1 MRGAG
6 RMSYKKIF
14 HYLDDGQRRD
24 ILDLLR
30 KHGKSTKKIFIVV
43 LYSIGSIQN
52 KYQQGTGDKRRNGD
66 YGRRWRM
73 ALDRLVEARR
83 EELIKSDILL
93 VHIDPTKLDVIVAR
107 KSMRVLQPQLRS
119 LQKQLKLDQLHK
131 VFSIIKKKELEVL
144 LMREKNVLA
153 VGWVHLAE
161 MYVSG
166 GSAQE
171 VIVAELFGV
180 PLYLNSS
187 EEVVQN
193 YKSRHVLDSIA
204 ASKKDII
211 KSRNIFYNAEDTLNK
226 IIRDIPRLR
235 REKSIPDLGKLFV
248 YSWNRKITALR

>member
-1 MRGAG
+1 MF
-6 RMSYKKIF
+6 YKKIF
-14 HYLDDGQRRD
+14 QYLDREQKKT
-24 ILDLLR
+24 IFALLK
-30 KHGKSTKKIFIVV
+30 KHKKSLKKIFIVV

-52 KYQQGTGDKRRNGD
+52 KYQERPGDRKRNGD

-73 ALDRLVEARR
+73 ALDRLIEARQ
-83 EELIKSDILL
+83 EELIKSGILL
-93 VHIDPTKLDVIVAR
+93 IHIDPTKLDVIVAK
-107 KSMRVLQPQLRS
+107 KSMRVLQPRLRS

-131 VFSIIKKKELEVL
+131 AFSPIKKKELEVL
-144 LMREKNVLA
+144 LLREKNILV
-153 VGWVHLAE
+153 VGWIHLAE

-171 VIVAELFGV
+171 AAVAELFGV

-187 EEVVQN
+187 EDVVQN

-226 IIRDIPRLR
+226 IIKDIPHLR
-235 REKSIPDLGKLFV
+235 RERSIPALGELFV
-248 YSWNRKITALR
+248 RAWNKKMMVLR